1 MAPAQAPKRIQP
13 KDLSDYFEVV
23 TKAVFQS
30 GISWAVIEKKWDGF
44 RAAFEGFDPEKVAQF
59 SPKDIDRLAEDTAIV
74 RNRRKIE
81 ATVENAET
89 MVALDRDHGGFRN
102 YLRSFGDFEGL
113 VADLKKRFRFL
124 GETGCYYFLHVVGEE
139 VPSHEEWSRSRG
151 LDPSTGR
158 PPKERR

>member
-1 MAPAQAPKRIQP
+1 
-13 KDLSDYFEVV
+13 
-23 TKAVFQS
+23 
-30 GISWAVIEKKWDGF
+30 VIDKKWDGF
-44 RAAFEGFDPEKVAQF
+44 RAAFDGFDPEAVSQY
-59 SPKDIDRLAEDTAIV
+59 SPKDIDRLTEDTSIV

-89 MVALDRDHGGFRN
+89 MVTLDREHGGFRN

-124 GETGCYYFLHVVGEE
+124 GETGCYYFLYVVGEE
-139 VPSHEEWSRSRG
+139 VPPHDDWSWSRG

-158 PPKERR
+158 PPRRASARRAR